1 MEYILEYGGGPDS
14 EVFCC
19 DFIHNVILETRG
31 KTNVS
36 LLTENG
42 VKYKRTGNTSN
53 NYSQD
58 IIIVT
63 IFSLL
68 V

>member
-36 LLTENG
+36 LLTESG
-42 VKYKRTGNTSN
+42 LNTKE
-53 NYSQD
+53 QGTRQ
-58 IIIVT
+58 IIIHR
-63 IFSLL
+63 ILSS
-68 V
+68 